1 MDDNLNNASASALF
15 NDRILPKLDLSD
27 LETAE
32 QQALLQVLQLMNAE
46 DSPSYLELKE
56 NLGNQA
62 ITPDFSA
69 ALSQQIYQHPEIYAD
84 EAQGFDWVASWLP
97 LLKNGFFP
105 DEQHTEKLL
114 EFLYFGLAF
123 LQSEKISEER
133 QAQVFEVLSVLIHSQ
148 SEASLPVA
156 RFLLHRAFDLRD
168 YQTSHFLVQ
177 QCLSFKLLTETY
189 FAKDENEV
197 LQEFPFRINAI
208 FVEHFYTG
216 SWELLLESMHQVLPV
231 SIPGKPGAYEVLK
244 PWLSEEL
251 ASFYAANEDWAIH
264 AHQRLVERVLFTED
278 ESFEYLNLR
287 TAAGK
292 YPLITA
298 FAEKEWDES
307 DVLLF
312 SLKDKNIPLAQTEAG
327 FYKLQDWLLANKG
340 TNFNREAFDNYGKA
354 VFAVNSARELPVK
367 SISLW
372 FEMCNAAQKNLRQK
386 AYFNEVFSHLLTD
399 WQTKKMPVMSKDG
412 NAFQVTGM
420 YVLTHVLGEL
430 TPLKEWLP
438 AYQASG
444 LADPLNQFL
453 LLCLYDF
460 RSNLKEQISEERKA
474 VLYDYLIS
482 IAYSARET
490 KPYLRETGVQLC
502 VEILTTVYRHTQT
515 FAQVNEIASLKNL
528 HSSVVAQC
536 EDFAKFHYVNEETD
550 LTPQIIQNWYLFL
563 NEYYYSLGKEFLWVD
578 AVLKSQGARLA
589 AYFNAEEKGSFPDEI
604 LYRLYKFLKMCSKGS
619 DSYSELGSIG
629 SAIAT
634 HISYVLHDLKP
645 EKLSKNV
652 VTILYDYINGPEINA
667 FHQMQLENEILP
679 FYAYY
684 FQEEKTTKT
693 LSEEEDAALEEER
706 IDDDVEEEET
716 AKEPAAIA
724 FDSETPL
731 SKEVLEQVIVGLSN
745 YQNSGIASSVYQTFL
760 AKNEAELKALLEED
774 TALKMNMYQVLYL
787 LIIDLEA
794 APGSAYEAYG
804 NLGRSLFVTLVKGS
818 TMALSYTQGLEMM
831 AASGAYPEKLTQ
843 ALQQVVTDL
852 NA

>member
-15 NDRILPKLDLSD
+15 KDQILPKLDLSD
-27 LETAE
+27 LGTAE
-32 QQALLQVLQLMNAE
+32 HQALLQVLELLNAE
-46 DSPSYLELKE
+46 DSRSYLELKKSLE
-56 NLGNQA
+56 NQA

-69 ALSQQIYQHPEIYAD
+69 ALSQQIYHHPEIYAD

-123 LQSEKISEER
+123 LQSEKISEET
-133 QAQVFEVLSVLIHSQ
+133 QAQVFEVFSVLIHSK

-177 QCLSFKLLTETY
+177 QCLSSKLLTETY

-197 LQEFPFRINAI
+197 LQEFPFRINDI
-208 FVEHFYTG
+208 FVEHFYKG

-231 SIPGKPGAYEVLK
+231 SIPGKSGAYEVLK

-251 ASFYAANEDWAIH
+251 ASFYAANDDWAIH
-264 AHQRLVERVLFTED
+264 AHQHLVERVLFTED
-278 ESFEYLNLR
+278 ESFDYLNLH

-312 SLKDKNIPLAQTEAG
+312 SLKDKNIPLEQTEAG
-327 FYKLQDWLLANKG
+327 FYKLQDWLLANNR
-340 TNFNREAFDNYGKA
+340 TNFNREVFDNYGKA

-372 FEMCNAAQKNLRQK
+372 FEMCNATQNNLRQK
-386 AYFNEVFSHLLTD
+386 AYFNEVFSHLLTA
-399 WQTKKMPVMSKDG
+399 WQTKKLPLMSKEG
-412 NAFQVTGM
+412 NAFQVTGI

-430 TPLKEWLP
+430 TPLKDWLP

-444 LADPLNQFL
+444 LSDPLNQFL
-453 LLCLYDF
+453 LLCFYDS
-460 RSNLKEQISEERKA
+460 RSILKEHISEESSA

-490 KPYLRETGVQLC
+490 KPYLREIGVKLC
-502 VEILTTVYRHTQT
+502 VEILTTVYKHTET

-536 EDFAKFHYVNEETD
+536 EDFAKFHYVNEKTD
-550 LTPQIIQNWYLFL
+550 LTPQIIQSWYLFL
-563 NEYYYSLGKEFLWVD
+563 NDYYYSLGKEFLWVD
-578 AVLKSQGARLA
+578 AVLRNQGARLA
-589 AYFNAEEKGSFPDEI
+589 AYFNAEEEGSFPDEI
-604 LYRLYKFLKMCSKGS
+604 LYRLYKFLKMCSKRS

-634 HISYVLHDLKP
+634 HLSHLLQDLKP

-652 VTILYDYINGPEINA
+652 VEILYNYINGPEINA

-684 FQEEKTTKT
+684 FQEEKTTET
-693 LSEEEDAALEEER
+693 ISEEEEDAEKQEET
-706 IDDDVEEEET
+706 IDDGVEEETEI
-716 AKEPAAIA
+716 EPAAIT
-724 FDSETPL
+724 FDSEAPL
-731 SKEVLEQVIVGLSN
+731 SIQVLEQLILGLSN
-745 YQNSGIASSVYQTFL
+745 YQKSRIASSVYKAYL

-774 TALKMNMYQVLYL
+774 TTLKMNFYQVLYL

-831 AASGAYPEKLTQ
+831 AASGAYPEKLSQ

-852 NA
+852 NE